1 MSHHIPCIH
10 YQNLHKPIVMNILVI
25 EITINQYSN
34 AVTRISTL
42 GLKPQNSNKMIF
54 ILMPVY
60 QNNNFTVNSGKNIYK
75 FKEIEVKFSKN
86 PYAK

>member
-1 MSHHIPCIH
+1 
-10 YQNLHKPIVMNILVI
+10 MNILVI